1 MFTVINIGANGINV
15 QSQVLSAVSSNIANA
30 NTAGYGEQVVTTGSM
45 GSTAVRAV
53 NVTLAKQ
60 VLGPPLNLVSGTTLV
75 SDVPEF
81 GQGIISSSIASN
93 LAIDGNG
100 FFAVSLP
107 GGQLAYTRAGN
118 FTLDAN
124 GELVLPTGARLYPPI
139 NIPMGDSY
147 TVESDGTVMV
157 NRPGGT
163 PVKAGQIQLA
173 MIPNPQG
180 MLAVGNTLFTLTPAS
195 GPAALVNPGT
205 PNAGT
210 LVSGALNES
219 STNMTDNLV
228 NLVQAE
234 TLYGLNA
241 RVVSVGETV
250 AKATTNIQV

>member
-1 MFTVINIGANGINV
+1 MFTVMNIGANGLNV
-15 QSQVLSAVSSNIANA
+15 QSQVLNAVSSNIANA
-30 NTAGYGEQVVTTGSM
+30 NTPGYGEEVVTTGSM
-45 GSTAVRAV
+45 ASTPVRAA
-53 NVTLAKQ
+53 NVTLANQ
-60 VLGPPLNLVSGTTLV
+60 VLASPLNLVSGATMA

-81 GQGIISSSIASN
+81 NQGIVSSNIASN

-139 NIPMGDSY
+139 NIPVGDSY
-147 TVESDGTVMV
+147 TIESNGAVMV
-157 NRPGGT
+157 SRPGGT

-173 MIPNPQG
+173 LVPNPQG
-180 MLAVGNTLFTLTPAS
+180 MLAIGNTLFTLSKAS
-195 GPAALVNPGT
+195 GAASLVNPGT
-205 PNAGT
+205 TNAGT
-210 LVSGALNES
+210 LVSGALNQS
-219 STNMTDNLV
+219 STNMTDSLV